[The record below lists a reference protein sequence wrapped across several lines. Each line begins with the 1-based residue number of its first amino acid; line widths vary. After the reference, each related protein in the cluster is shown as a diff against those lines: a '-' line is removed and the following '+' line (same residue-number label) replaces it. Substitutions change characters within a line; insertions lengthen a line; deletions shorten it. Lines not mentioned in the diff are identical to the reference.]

1 MKLVRKR
8 VVSLVMAFAMVFS
21 LFAGTGNLSATE
33 ESNGESGADSD
44 KILGATPT
52 DAEGEST
59 EIEED
64 VNGIITF
71 TKKKPSVADE
81 SCNMAGMVY
90 NIYKDADCTE
100 KIESL
105 VLSYDGHV
113 YRDQNKDLIYKDQ
126 GERGFPDEQ
135 IKDREYQLELP
146 TSTYYYR
153 LDENLSHSSESF
165 STTGY
170 SYSNQI
176 GSFTLT
182 SDNTPLCVICK
193 DEWQLAEKE
202 VVTATPGD
210 ADETTEELSEED
222 LSSEETTESTTED
235 VTEDVTTES
244 TTENVIEEKTEE
256 VTTEKD
262 IATKTDSD
270 EKPVIITNAFE
281 FITEM
286 LQTTFLASVAD
297 IGADIAPAHNWYYDD
312 WIDEMER
319 THAGEFDGSYDFYGS
334 YYACAKWVWD
344 RYLSSTTVGEGSC
357 LHPSNTSS
365 TGSIKAA
372 LDADSKHWK
381 AVTTINGGSTS
392 GAASDLMGKIKDG
405 TVQAGDVLIFIY
417 KGDTTHTGILSAEH
431 RDDDGSL
438 GIWQSNGA
446 SGNSRT
452 GLGKLYYTIVGDG
465 SSSSQLA
472 DTIVVYRKKP
482 NEGSV
487 SIKKTLNKK
496 VDAAT
501 EGIVFKLYK
510 VTDVNSEYN
519 SAGSVKIGEFK
530 VNASGVG
537 IPQNLTTVATEYGVT
552 ISGNS
557 IVNLSYGTYLVEED
571 GATLGANM
579 TKAKHQYVTL
589 TENHKTEKFT
599 FDNTTTDYPDVR
611 LVKVSSNEDMPA
623 LDEYNMA
630 GITYKFFEA
639 KNYDKAVSSYTGVKD
654 GDNHV
659 SVKKIVV
666 SYNGKAYMD
675 KAGKNIVFTSKDA
688 KAAYKAKYGESSI
701 KEFSF
706 FLGDSYMGKTI
717 YAIESATLLNTG
729 EANHYYYNENG
740 NKSYADAGAAVKDTG
755 FKLDQ
760 TWHTIQIPDREHAKT
775 VSVEVEDEPMLGKVQ
790 VSKKI
795 NGGDTSLANGVT
807 VWLERKND
815 KNEWVHVGTFK
826 MNKKGNGIP
835 VSVTKSGKNLGIK
848 TNYSGDDIQTASNRY
863 LFDLPF
869 GSYRVRENNTQGLKV
884 ESPKNGTYTFTIG
897 TDNFTDGGTFKGN
910 LTGATGTDQMLFTFI
925 NSVPVAYTLQKSST
939 IPAATADTDYYNMAG
954 IKYGVYD
961 STKSKT
967 VKSEPIAVG
976 DVTTVSDN
984 RFVLSYDGK
993 AYMDNKGVNVVFVSK
1008 DAKAAFRSK
1017 YGTDALHIFRWATTD
1032 SDANYYVKESK
1043 TLLDKADHSKDSTRA
1058 YYYDDGTKETKALIN
1073 KHSGGSVK
1081 EVTGFIVDDTF
1092 HKLNSSNGNLITNT
1106 ETGSKRSEVAFTTSD
1121 SYVSGKGKAKK
1132 NYSGAA
1138 AELKGI
1144 KFYLYKIPNQNSAI
1158 NQGELIGT
1166 FIHDGTKVVPE
1177 SVSKTYGEPLGIRKG
1192 TGADADYIVNLPF
1205 GWYKLVEDAST
1216 TTNKGF
1222 TTVTS
1227 NAMEINQNQMTIE
1240 FTLTNTRSELSLKKV
1255 FDNTPMNTLCSYSLK
1270 GAEYKAYIVSGN
1282 NTKDTTNYIATFVT
1296 DEDGNGYVT
1305 DYKSGK
1311 NYTLAGTKNGHSY
1324 ILRGIPVGSWIYLTE
1339 TKTSNGCNK
1348 APDQWKQV
1356 TTSGMKAE
1364 FTSVEPLKNDPI
1376 SIQIKKEDSETDE
1389 KDTSRTDSGA
1399 ASLAGAE
1406 FTVKFYDVD
1415 VSGTVNKDTIY
1426 NQIKTM
1432 TPERTWVYMTDEN
1445 GEVKLDSPSYLNKD
1459 KSNDPYLTKKGALT
1473 FPYGAITIEET
1484 KAPEGYTTTGEFTTT
1499 DGKDKSMSDG
1509 KIFAIINDDYSVE
1522 KFVGT
1527 NSLIKKEVILRAD
1540 LKFKKIALDTNEPLS
1555 GIAFKITSK
1564 TTGESHVVVTDDD
1577 GMIDTSNIK
1586 HSENTNAA
1594 DSDYKTIGGTWFYGN
1609 KDEKGKIKDELGALP
1624 FDTYEITELATE
1636 VNKDYRLITPITVDL
1651 TDSGMYADGYQL
1663 YDLGTVTNVPEPSIG
1678 TRALGVDTE
1687 DNIVPANTKV
1697 NVKDIC
1703 DYRYFESG
1711 KTYTIKGIIMNP
1723 ETKKPFIQKDG
1734 SYSLGHKTFT
1744 VASDPTGYKCDKEEI
1759 PYIIDTTG
1767 IEGKDVVVA
1776 EYVYEGEDDS
1786 DLVVNPDGSIDT
1798 IGVLVTHTG
1807 KMVVHDDLTSKTQTL
1822 SVPKIGTTAL
1832 GVETETHYLHASGIQ
1847 KFKDI
1852 VNYTN
1857 VVPNRTYDL
1866 EAVAMDQETGKPILD
1881 VDGNVIT
1888 ATAKFTPKDKNGSA
1902 EVYFTCDT
1910 SKVDFTD
1917 KAIVLFE
1924 DLYYNKVHLTAHADI
1939 TDEGQTL
1946 YFPHVT
1952 SILSESGTDSK
1963 NPYYSTDMKLTDT
1976 VTLTNMK
1983 AAKVTDSDT
1992 TVTIKDVFYNKRT
2005 KKPVKLN
2012 GKDLEKSI
2020 SVSVTSDTISSTL
2033 DFAFDGTKT
2042 DLYKDG
2048 DVADIVAFVYV
2059 YDEKGNLIAKE
2070 EDLDNQNQSITFDHP
2085 TTSVQVK
2092 KEWKD
2097 SDDTDGIRPESIK
2110 VQLYKDETVKVG
2122 AAVTLSEK
2130 NNWSYNWSELP
2141 AWENCKEIDYT
2152 VKEVDIPDG
2161 YTCKITEKTSTVSAE
2176 DKKVH
2181 HTAEITK
2188 TYDEKEDRYIVKS
2201 VGSSAKVAKM
2211 VSIKEFSYTITNTH
2225 KPGTTNIK
2233 VIKHWK
2239 DSNDGDGIRPETIK
2253 VQLYKNGTTKVGD
2266 EVTLSEKNG
2275 WTYTWEDLARTE
2287 NGAEISYSVD
2297 EVSIPDGYTKKV
2309 TNDGTVFTITNTHTS
2324 KMTGVKVIKI
2334 WEDNEDSDGIRPE
2347 TIKVQLYKNGSPLGD
2362 AVMLSENNNWSY
2374 HWSNLPKEEDGKAI
2388 VYTVDEVSIP
2398 DGYTKTV
2405 TKDGT
2410 AFTIANTHKP
2420 GTTSVKVTKVW
2431 KDSNDKYQTRPK
2443 SITVQLYMGEGDGK
2457 IKVGDAITLNES
2469 MNWTYTWDNLEKLED
2484 GKEIVYTVDEVNVP
2498 DGYTKTVTKDDQASI
2513 TSYIITN
2520 TRPDKPHTPKT
2531 GDTFHMIPVFILFG
2545 MSLAAIIVI
2554 LIKKRRK

>member
-33 ESNGESGADSD
+33 DSKGESGADADSL
-44 KILGATPT
+44 LGATPT
-52 DAEGEST
+52 DAESEST

-71 TKKKPSVADE
+71 TKKKPSAANE

-113 YRDQNKDLIYKDQ
+113 YRDQNKDLIYKNQ
-126 GERGFPDEQ
+126 GERGFADEQ

-153 LDENLSHSSESF
+153 LDENLSNFSESF
-165 STTGY
+165 SATGY
-170 SYSNQI
+170 SYSSQI

-193 DEWQLAEKE
+193 DEWQLAEKKE
-202 VVTATPGD
+202 DTATPGD
-210 ADETTEELSEED
+210 AEDTTEEASEEG
-222 LSSEETTESTTED
+222 LSSEEATEITTED
-235 VTEDVTTES
+235 VTEDVITEETTEKES
-244 TTENVIEEKTEE
+244 SEETTEVKEDVTEKVTEE
-256 VTTEKD
+256 VTTEEETTEFMTEEVTTEND
-262 IATKTDSD
+262 VATKSD
-270 EKPVIITNAFE
+270 FDENPVVITNPFE

-319 THAGEFDGSYDFYGS
+319 THAGEFNGSYDFYGS

-344 RYLSSTTVGEGSC
+344 RYLSSSSVGEGSC
-357 LHPSNTSS
+357 LKPSNKES

-392 GAASDLMGKIKDG
+392 GAASNLMGKIKDG

-487 SIKKTLNKK
+487 SIKKTLNGK
-496 VDAAT
+496 VDKAT

-537 IPQNLTTVATEYGVT
+537 MPQNLTTVATEYGVT

-688 KAAYKAKYGESSI
+688 KTAYKAKYGESSI

-795 NGGDTSLANGVT
+795 NGGDKSLANGVT

-869 GSYRVRENNTQGLKV
+869 GSYRVRENNTQGLTV

-1017 YGTDALHIFRWATTD
+1017 YGADALHIFRWATTD

-1144 KFYLYKIPNQNSAI
+1144 RFNLYKIPDQNSAVSK
-1158 NQGELIGT
+1158 GELIGT
-1166 FIHDGTKVVPE
+1166 FIHDGTKVKPE
-1177 SVSKTYGEPLGIRKG
+1177 EIKDSAYKNYEIKKG

-1227 NAMEINQNQMTIE
+1227 KAMEINKDQKMIE
-1240 FTLTNTRSELSLKKV
+1240 FILTNTRSELSLKKV
-1255 FDNTPMNTLCSYSLK
+1255 FDNTPMNTLCSYSLN

-1282 NTKDTTNYIATFVT
+1282 NVKTTDETSYIATFVT
-1296 DEDGNGYVT
+1296 DADGNGYVT

-1324 ILRGIPVGSWIYLTE
+1324 ILRGVPVGSWIYLTE

-1376 SIQIKKEDSETDE
+1376 SIQIKKEDSETD
-1389 KDTSRTDSGA
+1389 KGDTSRTDSGA

-1415 VSGTVNKDTIY
+1415 VSGTVDMDAIY

-1459 KSNDPYLTKKGALT
+1459 KSDDPYLTKTGALT

-1484 KAPEGYTTTGEFTTT
+1484 KAPEGYTTTGDFVTT
-1499 DGKDKSMSDG
+1499 DGKDKSTADG

-1564 TTGESHVVVTDDD
+1564 TTGESHVVVTDKN
-1577 GMIDTSNIK
+1577 GMIDTSKIK

-1594 DSDYKTIGGTWFYGN
+1594 DSDNQTIGGTWFYGN

-1651 TDSGMYADGYQL
+1651 TKEDDYTDGYQL
-1663 YDLGTVTNVPEPSIG
+1663 YDLGTVTNIPEPYIG
-1678 TRALGVDTE
+1678 TRALGVKTQ
-1687 DNIVPANTKV
+1687 DNIIPANEKV
-1697 NVKDIC
+1697 DVEDIS
-1703 DYRYFESG
+1703 DYHFLEAG
-1711 KTYTIKGIIMNP
+1711 KTYTMKGVIKDPDTGKAYKQP
-1723 ETKKPFIQKDG
+1723 DG
-1734 SYSLGHKTFT
+1734 TYSLGHKVFT
-1744 VASDPTGYKCDKEEI
+1744 TDSDDTGYVSAEVRT
-1759 PYIIDTTG
+1759 PLVFDTTG
-1767 IEGKDVVVA
+1767 LDGKNVVVT
-1776 EYVYEGEDDS
+1776 EYLFEGSDDTDLTINEDGTVDETGVYQ
-1786 DLVVNPDGSIDT
+1786 
-1798 IGVLVTHTG
+1798 THTG
-1807 KMVVHDDLTSKTQTL
+1807 RLVKHDDLTSKSQTL
-1822 SVPKIGTTAL
+1822 SVPK
-1832 GVETETHYLHASGIQ
+1832 
-1847 KFKDI
+1847 
-1852 VNYTN
+1852 N
-1857 VVPNRTYDL
+1857 
-1866 EAVAMDQETGKPILD
+1866 
-1881 VDGNVIT
+1881 
-1888 ATAKFTPKDKNGSA
+1888 
-1902 EVYFTCDT
+1902 
-1910 SKVDFTD
+1910 
-1917 KAIVLFE
+1917 
-1924 DLYYNKVHLTAHADI
+1924 
-1939 TDEGQTL
+1939 
-1946 YFPHVT
+1946 
-1952 SILSESGTDSK
+1952 
-1963 NPYYSTDMKLTDT
+1963 
-1976 VTLTNMK
+1976 
-1983 AAKVTDSDT
+1983 
-1992 TVTIKDVFYNKRT
+1992 T
-2005 KKPVKLN
+2005 K
-2012 GKDLEKSI
+2012 I
-2020 SVSVTSDTISSTL
+2020 SVKKVWND
-2033 DFAFDGTKT
+2033 
-2042 DLYKDG
+2042 
-2048 DVADIVAFVYV
+2048 ADNA
-2059 YDEKGNLIAKE
+2059 
-2070 EDLDNQNQSITFDHP
+2070 
-2085 TTSVQVK
+2085 
-2092 KEWKD
+2092 
-2097 SDDTDGIRPESIK
+2097 DGIRPESIK
-2110 VQLYKDETVKVG
+2110 VQLYKNGNTKVYD
-2122 AAVTLSEK
+2122 AVELSEK
-2130 NNWSYNWSELP
+2130 NNWSYTWEGLPTIENNEDIIYAVDEVEIPAGYKKEVTNKETKFIITNTHVPDVTKVSVEKVWNDNNDQDGIRPTTIKVQLYADEKASGRTVELSENNGWKYTWKDLDKQKDG
-2141 AWENCKEIDYT
+2141 EDIVYT
-2152 VKEVDIPDG
+2152 VDEIEIPDG
-2161 YTCKITEKTSTVSAE
+2161 YTKTVTNKGA
-2176 DKKVH
+2176 
-2181 HTAEITK
+2181 A
-2188 TYDEKEDRYIVKS
+2188 
-2201 VGSSAKVAKM
+2201 
-2211 VSIKEFSYTITNTH
+2211 FTITNTH
-2225 KPGTTNIK
+2225 KPGTTEVK
-2233 VIKHWK
+2233 VTKVWK

-2253 VQLYKNGTTKVGD
+2253 VQLYKNGTIKVGD
-2266 EVTLSEKNG
+2266 EVTLSEENG

-2324 KMTGVKVIKI
+2324 EMTGVKVVKI

-2347 TIKVQLYKNGSPLGD
+2347 TIKVQLYKDGSPLGD

-2388 VYTVDEVSIP
+2388 VYTIDEVSIP
-2398 DGYTKTV
+2398 DGYVKKV
-2405 TKDGT
+2405 TNEGT
-2410 AFTIANTHKP
+2410 AFTITNTHKP
-2420 GTTSVKVTKVW
+2420 GTTSVKITKVW

-2443 SITVQLYMGEGDGK
+2443 DITVQLYMGEGEGK

-2520 TRPDKPHTPKT
+2520 TRPDTPKT
-2531 GDTFHMIPVFILFG
+2531 GDTFHMIPVLILFG
-2545 MSLAAIIVI
+2545 MSLAAIIAI
-2554 LIKKRRK
+2554 LIKKRRRK